1 MTLKTT
7 SLVPAPRA
15 RVFQALTD
23 PETLR
28 KVIPG
33 CEALVPAGPDAYEA
47 TLKIGLAGMSGV
59 YKGNA
64 AIRDQ
69 KPPESLTLA
78 FDGKG
83 APGFVRG
90 TASVALAD
98 ENGSTRITSNADVQV
113 GGIIAAVGSRLI
125 DAAARKLSEDFFS
138 RLAREISG

>member
-1 MTLKTT
+1 MTLTT
-7 SLVPAPRA
+7 SSLVAAPRS
-15 RVFQALTD
+15 RVFKALTD

-33 CEALVPAGPDAYEA
+33 CEALVPTGPDAYEA

-83 APGFVRG
+83 GPGFVRG

-113 GGIIAAVGSRLI
+113 GGVIAAVGSRLI
-125 DAAARKLSEDFFS
+125 DAAARKLSEDFFN
-138 RLAREISG
+138 RLARELSA